1 MRGVIK
7 YSLFIVVLFLGNTLK
22 VTSQNVTE
30 IPKNQ
35 LGISHDNDFLV
46 ITDRYYTFGLSLF
59 YIRSLNEGIFENTK
73 EQVSFKMLQ
82 QAHTPTNLETRLI
95 EEMDRPYAGFL
106 GLETGWSAVKSNTFY
121 QTTLLFGIVGPSSGV
136 GQFQR
141 WYHDH
146 IVKYKTPTWT
156 NELPNNLHAN
166 LSFHFAKEWEI
177 APNPF
182 GVRFAFTPSAV
193 VGSKDVFIQPELTT
207 YFGRRSS
214 LENSMAYRQITNLE
228 KEIYFSL
235 GFAYKYVTK
244 NAFLELNNIENE
256 VFLFNFNFHHRYL
269 TNEYRVGYHYYTKEA
284 KGLDKHQYIS
294 LGYAKSF

>member
-1 MRGVIK
+1 
-7 YSLFIVVLFLGNTLK
+7 VLFLGNALK
-22 VTSQNVTE
+22 VTSQIVTE

-59 YIRSLNEGIFENTK
+59 YIHSLNEGIFENTK
-73 EQVSFKMLQ
+73 EQVSFKLFQ
-82 QAHTPTNLETRLI
+82 QAYTPTNLETRLI

-106 GLETGWSAVKSNTFY
+106 GLETGWSFVKSNTFY
-121 QTTLLFGIVGPSSGV
+121 KTNLLIGIVGPSSGV

-146 IVKYKTPTWT
+146 IVKYKTPTWE
-156 NELPNNLHAN
+156 NELDNLFHAN
-166 LSFHFAKEWEI
+166 LSFHFAKEWAI

-182 GVRFAFTPSAV
+182 GVRFALSPSAV
-193 VGSKDVFIQPELTT
+193 VGSKDVLIQPELIT

-214 LENSMAYRQITNLE
+214 LENSMAYGQINNLE

-244 NAFLELNNIENE
+244 NTYLELNNIESE

-269 TNEYRVGYHYYTKEA
+269 TNEYRVGFHYNTKEA
-284 KGLDKHQYIS
+284 KNLEGHRFIS